1 MEEKE
6 LKEYYSM
13 ITETWK
19 FLKEFL
25 PEVLVIKDCESN
37 EKLWDKIMNTAGA
50 IGKRFNDHEF
60 ITRLMVLSCEEI
72 NRVQLNQGEINA
84 IT

>member
-13 ITETWK
+13 ITETWR
-19 FLKEFL
+19 FLKEYL
-25 PEVLVIKDCESN
+25 PKVLEIEDHEHNEELWSVIINAAKD
-37 EKLWDKIMNTAGA
+37 
-50 IGKRFNDHEF
+50 IGKQFNDHEF

-72 NRVQLNQGEINA
+72 NRVQVGRKTNA